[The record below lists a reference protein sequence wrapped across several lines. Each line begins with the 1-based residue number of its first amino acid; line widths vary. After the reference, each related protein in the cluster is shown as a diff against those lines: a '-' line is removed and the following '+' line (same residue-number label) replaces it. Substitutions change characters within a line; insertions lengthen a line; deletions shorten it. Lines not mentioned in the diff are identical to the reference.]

1 MFVTEHPFVLPQG
14 YIDSDGTLHKKGIM
28 RLATAADEIV
38 PLKDPRVQ
46 KNPAYLVIVLLSRV
60 ITSLGSLNAI
70 NTSVVEGLFVADL
83 AYLQELYNRIN
94 HGTSEDANLED
105 SENASLL
112 GSTATEGNGG
122 APRPR

>member
-83 AYLQELYNRIN
+83 AYLQE
-94 HGTSEDANLED
+94 
-105 SENASLL
+105 
-112 GSTATEGNGG
+112 
-122 APRPR
+122 

>member
-14 YIDSDGTLHKKGIM
+14 YVDSDGNLHKKGVM

-60 ITSLGSLNAI
+60 ITTLGSLNAI
-70 NTSVVEGLFVADL
+70 NTSVIEGLFVADL
-83 AYLQELYNRIN
+83 AYLQEFYNRIN
-94 HGTSEDANLED
+94 HGTSEEAHRDDDESAV
-105 SENASLL
+105 LL
-112 GSTATEGNGG
+112 GAGATGGNGVTSL
-122 APRPR
+122 PR